1 MSSTSSPARRSYVAP
16 VVPVLVLL
24 GVMWLLEVID
34 AVPGVF
40 LDQHGIRP
48 RDTDGL
54 YGVVAA
60 PFLHGGFD
68 HLIANTTAF
77 LVLGTLLAYTARSRF
92 WPATLGI
99 VLLGGLGTWLIGA
112 PYTVHIGA
120 SGVIYGYAAFLVVW
134 GIVTR
139 RVVSVLVAVVVAV
152 LYGGIV
158 GGILPGQAGVSWEG
172 HLMGALAGIVM
183 AWWLG
188 RRDNRERRA
197 QWRTQAY

>member
-1 MSSTSSPARRSYVAP
+1 MSTTRTPGRRSFLGPAI
-16 VVPVLVLL
+16 PVLVLL
-24 GVMWLLEVID
+24 GAMWLLELFD
-34 AVPGVF
+34 ALPGVF

-54 YGVVAA
+54 YGIAAA

-68 HLIANTTAF
+68 HLIANSTAF
-77 LVLGTLLAYTARSRF
+77 VVLGILLAYTARSRF
-92 WPATLGI
+92 WPATFGI

-120 SGVIYGYAAFLVVW
+120 SGLIYGYAAFLVVW

-139 RVVSVLVAVVVAV
+139 RLLSVLVAVVVAV
-152 LYGGIV
+152 MYGGIV
-158 GGILPGQAGVSWEG
+158 GGILPGQAGISWEG
-172 HLMGALAGIVM
+172 HLMGAVAGVVM

-188 RRDNRERRA
+188 RRDNHERR
-197 QWRTQAY
+197 QPQRSRFS